1 MTEERTLGGT
11 CLNRGCL
18 PSKNLIGAAHIV
30 YTSAH
35 PRYPGLRATPMTFNL
50 PALVEQ
56 KDELIRAYRQQHYAS
71 LLAHDEMPGP
81 GVVYGHATLVD
92 PHTVEV
98 RAADGSLRH
107 LRGEQ
112 ILIATG
118 SSPLIP
124 TFAGLAET
132 PYLTSDLLSSREDL
146 GSDELPD
153 TLLIVGGGY
162 IALEMGQMFSRF
174 GTQVTLLAP
183 SERILKDY
191 EPEISQA
198 LTSILRQ
205 ERIQVVT
212 GRRCSRSAA
221 TASGCRSPR
230 WYVAH
235 GGASRPISY
244 CWRPVGDPTRPASA

>member
-132 PYLTSDLLSSREDL
+132 PYLT
-146 GSDELPD
+146 
-153 TLLIVGGGY
+153 